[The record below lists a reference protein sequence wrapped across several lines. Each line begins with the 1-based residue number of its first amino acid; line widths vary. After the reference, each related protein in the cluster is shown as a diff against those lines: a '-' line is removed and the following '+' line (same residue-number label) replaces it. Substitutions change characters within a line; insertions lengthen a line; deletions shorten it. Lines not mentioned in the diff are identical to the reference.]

1 MTIST
6 GGARRIDRVLAA
18 DYLADVRSRSLS
30 EVRALRND
38 AEQEESDQSYTR
50 RLIHGRIDILR
61 AEQRRRSG
69 EFGSIVEQL
78 PKILAEGGRG
88 ASHGMGRRSGVE
100 PTRFDAH
107 DRYADALAT
116 DMRFSDLGE
125 RTDTELAEMLA
136 TLAAEERIVST
147 QRRAVQQVMDACS
160 AEIARRYRDGEAEV
174 DDLLRANTA
183 NG

>member
-1 MTIST
+1 MAIRT

-18 DYLADVRSRSLS
+18 DFLADLRSRPLC
-30 EVRALRND
+30 EVRGLRNE
-38 AEQEESDQSYTR
+38 AEQEESDHSYTR

-69 EFGSIVEQL
+69 AAGSIVEQL

-88 ASHGMGRRSGVE
+88 ASHGLGRRSAVE

-125 RTDTELAEMLA
+125 RTDTELADILA
-136 TLAAEERIVST
+136 TLTAEEKFIST
-147 QRRAVQQVMDACS
+147 QRRAVQQVMDTCN

-174 DDLLRANTA
+174 DDLLRDSPTN
-183 NG
+183 